1 MFPRRE
7 IGFFFFSLLLA
18 EAEAAEG
25 RGPLETGGDS
35 TRSMSFPPLFFAPT
49 LTFFSIPFTRRRKIR
64 LRLSATFTGFVC
76 KLH

>member
-18 EAEAAEG
+18 EAEAEG
-25 RGPLETGGDS
+25 GPLETGGGDP

-49 LTFFSIPFTRRRKIR
+49 LTFFSIPFTRRKKIR
-64 LRLSATFTGFVC
+64 LRLSATTLTGFVC